1 MTWKEEIIRAFEA
14 LDGIASYSQL
24 YHYIETHT
32 SRNLSPA
39 WKATVRREVE
49 NHSSDS
55 DNFTHRDD
63 VFYSV
68 SGLGRGVWGLR
79 SMVIKTPKANDIQ
92 EPAAPQRQ
100 RIEVSRIIRNTRITQ
115 HLKQLYKNKCQICG
129 KTINLKNHEYS
140 EGHHIQPLG
149 QDHKGPDIASNIIIV
164 CPNHHAE
171 FDYGAIGIDPL
182 SRKVIHIDG
191 QNEFI
196 GKYIL
201 MEDGHDLDKKYL
213 DYHFNHIFDTV

>member
-1 MTWKEEIIRAFEA
+1 MTWKEEIISAFEA
-14 LDGIASYSQL
+14 LEGIASYSQL
-24 YHYIETHT
+24 YQYIETHT
-32 SRNLSPA
+32 TRNLSRE

-55 DNFTHRDD
+55 DNFTHMDD

-79 SMVIKTPKANDIQ
+79 TMVIKTPKASDIQ
-92 EPAAPQRQ
+92 EPPVPQRQ
-100 RIEVSRIIRNTRITQ
+100 RIEVSRIIRNKRITQ

-129 KTINLKNHEYS
+129 YTIKLKNHEYS
-140 EGHHIQPLG
+140 EGHHLQPLG
-149 QDHKGPDIASNIIIV
+149 QDHKGPDTGRNIIIV

-171 FDYGAIGIDPL
+171 FDYGAIGVDPL
-182 SRKVIHIDG
+182 TRKIIHIDA

-196 GKYIL
+196 GKDLL
-201 MEDGHDLDKKYL
+201 MEDGHDIDNKYIE
-213 DYHFNHIFDTV
+213 YHFNEIFNTV